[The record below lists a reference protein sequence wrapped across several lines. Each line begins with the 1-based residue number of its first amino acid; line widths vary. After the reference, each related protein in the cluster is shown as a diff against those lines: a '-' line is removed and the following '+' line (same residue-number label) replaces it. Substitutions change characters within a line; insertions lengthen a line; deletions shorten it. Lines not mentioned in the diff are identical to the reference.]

1 GVDDN
6 WEMSACLIVV
16 KTIASRLTYRR
27 QAEFILDLAVFVAA
41 APEQRTE
48 RTEFR
53 HRHSLPKKEI
63 V

>member
-1 GVDDN
+1 
-6 WEMSACLIVV
+6 MSACLLVV